1 LDSVKTD
8 KQRNVVLS
16 YFQLNAG
23 NPNPIS
29 VKELVD
35 KAQVTKAVVD
45 NLAKNDIFD
54 IYTLA
59 EDRVVFND
67 SELINITLSDVQQ
80 NALENIRNNFEQKD
94 IQLLHGVTGSGKT
107 EIYCKLIEKFIAEN
121 RQVLFLLPEDR
132 KSVV

>member
-1 LDSVKTD
+1 FFQAEDGIRDFHVTGVQTCALPILDSVKTD

-45 NLAKNDIFD
+45 NLVKNDIFD

-80 NALENIRNNFEQKD
+80 NALENIRNN
-94 IQLLHGVTGSGKT
+94 
-107 EIYCKLIEKFIAEN
+107 
-121 RQVLFLLPEDR
+121 
-132 KSVV
+132 